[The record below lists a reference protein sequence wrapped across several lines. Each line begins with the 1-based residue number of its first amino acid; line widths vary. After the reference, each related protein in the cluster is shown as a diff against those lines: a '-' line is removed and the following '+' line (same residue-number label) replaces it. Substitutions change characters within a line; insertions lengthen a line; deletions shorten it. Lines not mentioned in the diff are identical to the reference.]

1 MVQFSKAAIIARPN
15 SEHLTEQIYHLARL
29 LHSLGITPFIDNSY
43 TQAPVSSEFTHCEID
58 EYLPQIDL
66 AVIIGGDGTL
76 LSAARKLVA
85 HEIPLIGVN
94 QGKLGF
100 MTDISANDMICLLTE
115 MLTENRIIED
125 ERYLISAQIIRDDKV
140 VYQSLALND
149 VVISRGAMGTMIEFD
164 ISINNEFVCL
174 QKSDGLIFSTPSGS
188 TAYSLAAGGPI
199 VHPLAKVISIIPVC
213 PQSMSNRPIVVNDD
227 VEIRVQMLTG
237 AESVIHCDGQEY
249 CELQPNDVIQ
259 INKSQRPLRLLHP
272 QHYSYYRTLRN
283 KLHWAKRVS

>member
-15 SEHLTEQIYHLARL
+15 SEHLTEQVYQLAEL
-29 LHSLGITPFIDNSY
+29 LQSLGIKPFIDQSY
-43 TQAPVSSEFTHCEID
+43 TQNVIKSDFVHCDIE

-66 AVIIGGDGTL
+66 AIIIGGDGTL
-76 LSAARKLVA
+76 LSAGRKLVA
-85 HEIPLIGVN
+85 HEIPLIGIN

-100 MTDISANDMICLLTE
+100 MTDVSANDMICVLTE
-115 MLTENRIIED
+115 MLTEDKIIED
-125 ERYLISAQIIRDDKV
+125 ERYLISAQIIRDNQV

-164 ISINNEFVCL
+164 ITIDNEFVCL
-174 QKSDGLIFSTPSGS
+174 QKADGLIFATPSGS

-199 VHPLAKVISIIPVC
+199 VHPLAKVISVIPIC
-213 PQSMSNRPIVVNDD
+213 PQSMSNRPIVVHDD
-227 VEIRVQMLTG
+227 VVIRVQMLTG

-249 CELQPNDVIQ
+249 CELHPNDIIQ
-259 INKSQRPLRLLHP
+259 ISKSERPLRLLHP
-272 QHYSYYRTLRN
+272 DHYSYYRTLRN